1 MEAITTAASQAML
14 NVALGVI
21 ALLGAYGVYFVQKVA
36 VKVQAQTAQIKDTAA
51 RNLIENAIK
60 DTETLTLKAVGAM
73 EQTTAAALREAV
85 KNGTADRE
93 SLLALGEQVFNSVKA
108 ELGLDVQDTITDNLC
123 DFDTYLGLLIEDTV
137 MKVKNGKISS
147 AANSQ

>member
-14 NVALGVI
+14 NVALGII
-21 ALLGAYGVYFVQKVA
+21 ALLGAYGVYFVQKA
-36 VKVQAQTAQIKDTAA
+36 AAKVQAQTAQIKDTAA

-93 SLLALGEQVFNSVKA
+93 SLLALGEKVFNSVKA
-108 ELGLDVQDTITDNLC
+108 ELGPDVQDTITDNLC
-123 DFDTYLGLLIEDTV
+123 DFDTYLRLLIEDTV
-137 MKVKNGKISS
+137 MKVKNGNPSP